1 MAVTENGFRRLS
13 TIVGDLAAETCGG
26 RLVSQLEGG
35 YNTDALACSV
45 AVHLDVLL
53 DKGR

>member
-1 MAVTENGFRRLS
+1 MRERL
-13 TIVGDLAAETCGG
+13 IVADLAAGACGG
-26 RLVSQLEGG
+26 HLVSQLEGG
-35 YNTDALACSV
+35 YNTDALARSV